1 MQKLVKALQT
11 SIAAEAE
18 GAKENEVRRKAD
30 PAKELVKEFVG
41 KWQDR
46 PEVVGD
52 VTHDEM
58 KSAIAELGRFYQRNG
73 PRSRLTEETRR
84 SVLAHLAVVKSALPE
99 EEKSLMGF

>member
-1 MQKLVKALQT
+1 MQ
-11 SIAAEAE
+11 
-18 GAKENEVRRKAD
+18 VRRKAD

-58 KSAIAELGRFYQRNG
+58 KSEQRWLNSPGRQ
-73 PRSRLTEETRR
+73 
-84 SVLAHLAVVKSALPE
+84 AVDTGK
-99 EEKSLMGF
+99 